1 MVAMLFYVDTL
12 PDTGAVAV
20 VDGDEGFHAATV
32 RRIRP
37 GEQLVLGDGVGR
49 LARCV
54 VEQAGRGGLRARVL
68 RRWSVPPVR
77 PPVTVV
83 QALPKSER
91 SELAIEL
98 ATEAG
103 ADAFLAWQAAR
114 CVANWDGARVDKG
127 LRRWRAVVRSAA
139 RQSRRARI
147 PPVDGVLSTP
157 MLVQRVREEVAAGA
171 AVLVLHEEATERIVD
186 IAAAQAGSL
195 MLVVGPE
202 GGIAPDELAALTD
215 AGAVA
220 VRLGPTVLRTSTAA
234 AVALGAV
241 GVLTSRWDASA
252 SDCEYSGGRSRRR
265 RGVGRTDRRPDARHI
280 RYRRHHQLRGHAD
293 QRHRDLLNAKCRR
306 LGRRTARCRRGG

>member
-114 CVANWDGARVDKG
+114 CVANWDGGACRQGFASVASGGPLGGPAISSGAHPAGRRRVVDANACTACPRRGGRRRGGAGPARGGDRADCGYRCGASWFVDARG
-127 LRRWRAVVRSAA
+127 WTRGWDRTGRACRADRCRR
-139 RQSRRARI
+139 
-147 PPVDGVLSTP
+147 
-157 MLVQRVREEVAAGA
+157 
-171 AVLVLHEEATERIVD
+171 
-186 IAAAQAGSL
+186 
-195 MLVVGPE
+195 
-202 GGIAPDELAALTD
+202 
-215 AGAVA
+215 VA

-252 SDCEYSGGRSRRR
+252 SDCEYCDVTRR
-265 RGVGRTDRRPDARHI
+265 
-280 RYRRHHQLRGHAD
+280 
-293 QRHRDLLNAKCRR
+293 
-306 LGRRTARCRRGG
+306 